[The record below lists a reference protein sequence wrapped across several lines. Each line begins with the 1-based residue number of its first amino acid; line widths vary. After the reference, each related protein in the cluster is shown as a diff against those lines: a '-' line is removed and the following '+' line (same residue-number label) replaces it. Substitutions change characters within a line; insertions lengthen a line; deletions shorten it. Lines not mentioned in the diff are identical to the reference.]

1 MLDFDLVQQ
10 ALEKLGATGDAAES
24 HGTLSGLLISRASMA
39 DWLSHTLDDLP
50 DTSDVLASEQ
60 ISVLNQ
66 LFELTREQLNDADLG
81 LELLLPDESD
91 EFAMRLLGLSSWCQ
105 GFLYGIGASGSIDQA
120 TLDETSQECLSDLL
134 EISKLS
140 HDAEASDETERQYM
154 EIVEHVRVATLM
166 LNESL
171 NPVMPAPVLQ

>member
-24 HGTLSGLLISRASMA
+24 HGTLSGLLINNASMA
-39 DWLSHTLDDLP
+39 DWMAHTLDDLP
-50 DTSDVLASEQ
+50 DKSDVLAGEQ
-60 ISVLNQ
+60 LKVLNQ
-66 LFELTREQLNDADLG
+66 LFEQTRKQISDEDFS

-91 EFAMRLLGLSSWCQ
+91 DFGLRLLGLSTWCQ
-105 GFLYGIGASGSIDQA
+105 GFLYGIGASGCIDQA
-120 TLDETSQECLSDLL
+120 SLDEASQECLSDLL

-140 HDAEASDETERQYM
+140 YDAKDSDEAEQQYF
-154 EIVEHVRVATLM
+154 EIVEHVRMATLI

-171 NPVMPAPVLQ
+171 NPMMPAPALQ